1 MKKTINL
8 LTLAGA
14 VVCLT
19 LSLFMPLAAQEAA
32 DATRNVRERSLD
44 RKQIKQAKKWL
55 ARDQE
60 ELKSFQQLIAQF
72 DTAHKGGDP
81 EALKATYSKVGAA
94 MKSELEQ
101 VKAKA
106 EQYKKELRQ
115 SRRELRSERHE
126 VRDDRDRKDDE
137 FFNDDLVDDNEDHA
151 EADLVRD
158 TLNRGD
164 DRRDKRDDRND
175 LKGLAA
181 RAQQMGEIATQFTS
195 AMPGQANGT
204 PLPLEK
210 QRVLL
215 VQFQEAMRA
224 EIEDTERELKEDEK
238 ELKED
243 RRETRQGRRKRRR
256 DRD

>member
-1 MKKTINL
+1 MKKTANL
-8 LTLAGA
+8 SAIGGA
-14 VVCLT
+14 VVCVT
-19 LSLFMPLAAQEAA
+19 LSLFVPLVAQEAA

-60 ELKSFQQLIAQF
+60 ELKNFQQLISQF
-72 DTAHKGGDP
+72 DAAHKAGDP
-81 EALKATYSKVGAA
+81 EALKTAYSKVGAA

-115 SRRELRSERHE
+115 SRRELRSERRE

-151 EADLVRD
+151 EANLVRD

-164 DRRDKRDDRND
+164 DRRDRRDDRND
-175 LKGLAA
+175 LKSLGA
-181 RAQQMGEIATQFTS
+181 RAQQMGEIATQFAS
-195 AMPGQANGT
+195 AVPGQVNGT
-204 PLPLEK
+204 VVPVEK

-224 EIEDTERELKEDEK
+224 EIEDTERELKEDMK

-256 DRD
+256 NRD